1 MAREVAPMG
10 FRDLSSNPCD
20 PTPAPTAPFGPDRI
34 KEIRISQVDHGY
46 IINVGCQ
53 TFAVESIKRLVK
65 NIEKYL
71 ESPEEIEKAWMSKN
85 LEL

>member
-1 MAREVAPMG
+1 MAIDLCTAPTP
-10 FRDLSSNPCD
+10 SNSYGC
-20 PTPAPTAPFGPDRI
+20 TPAPPAPCGVDRI
-34 KEIRISQVDHGY
+34 KEIRIQQVDHGY
-46 IINVGCQ
+46 IVNVGCQ

-71 ESPEEIEKAWMSKN
+71 ESPDEIEKAWMSKS